1 MQEVGVTVHRLS
13 QADAP
18 QGCGAPIAAGGI
30 ADGPV
35 VGQPLAHIV
44 QQQVRVGPDQL
55 KAMCLVGGVAPGDVF
70 WPVAGDAARFIEDFL
85 ATQNLT
91 IVNIPAGRYGK
102 ISGIMD
108 HQRQHRIRRLG
119 RGRVLFNSGR
129 HGQAIGLIFGAVAPG
144 VWHQRRRDADVADEA
159 AVAALVTDTVAYH
172 GGIDLFVSN
181 AGYVTVGGLEA
192 PDDELRRMFDVHVMA
207 HVYAARHVIPHMVDQ
222 GGGYLL
228 NTSSAAGLLTQIGSL
243 HYSVTKRAA
252 VALAEWIRITYGD
265 RGIGVSVLCPQAV
278 ETNIKANSPTVDLL
292 PGDEAGSAAAVDG
305 VLTAEELAGDV
316 IEALAA
322 ERFHVLPHPDV
333 AEYVRRKGDDV
344 DRWLGGMQRFQ
355 SRLFPDGPTPADWL
369 LG

>member
-1 MQEVGVTVHRLS
+1 MQLNDKVAVITG
-13 QADAP
+13 
-18 QGCGAPIAAGGI
+18 GA
-30 ADGPV
+30 
-35 VGQPLAHIV
+35 
-44 QQQVRVGPDQL
+44 
-55 KAMCLVGGVAPGDVF
+55 
-70 WPVAGDAARFIEDFL
+70 
-85 ATQNLT
+85 
-91 IVNIPAGRYGK
+91 
-102 ISGIMD
+102 SGI
-108 HQRQHRIRRLG
+108 G
-119 RGRVLFNSGR
+119 RALAERFHAEGARAVVVADRDAEGAL
-129 HGQAIGLIFGAVAPG
+129 AVAESIGGTG
-144 VWHQRRRDADVADEA
+144 VVCDVADEA

-278 ETNIKANSPTVDLL
+278 ETKIKANSPTVDLL

>member
-1 MQEVGVTVHRLS
+1 MQLNDKVAVITG
-13 QADAP
+13 
-18 QGCGAPIAAGGI
+18 GA
-30 ADGPV
+30 
-35 VGQPLAHIV
+35 
-44 QQQVRVGPDQL
+44 
-55 KAMCLVGGVAPGDVF
+55 
-70 WPVAGDAARFIEDFL
+70 
-85 ATQNLT
+85 
-91 IVNIPAGRYGK
+91 
-102 ISGIMD
+102 SGI
-108 HQRQHRIRRLG
+108 G
-119 RGRVLFNSGR
+119 RALAERFHAEGARAVVVADRDAEGAL
-129 HGQAIGLIFGAVAPG
+129 AVAESIGGTG
-144 VWHQRRRDADVADEA
+144 VVCDVADEA